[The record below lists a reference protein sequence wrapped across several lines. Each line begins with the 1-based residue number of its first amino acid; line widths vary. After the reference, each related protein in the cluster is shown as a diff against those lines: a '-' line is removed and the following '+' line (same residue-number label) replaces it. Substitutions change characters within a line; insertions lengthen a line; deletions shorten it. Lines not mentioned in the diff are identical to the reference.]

1 MEQKKVKNLYKAL
14 QRDDESVFYA
24 SEKINNTLIKKAKR
38 SNYSKDNVFLNWY
51 KQLENSVNIKE
62 SGDEPL
68 IIPSYLPFVEQNKKI
83 DRSTLYSINSP
94 FDLLYADIA
103 DLHFLA
109 KLQSIQNIVFCL
121 WIFLPRKFITIP

>member
-38 SNYSKDNVFLNWY
+38 SNYSKDKVFLNLY

-62 SGDEPL
+62 SSDELL
-68 IIPSYLPFVEQNKKI
+68 ILPTYLPFVEQKKVLTDQHYI
-83 DRSTLYSINSP
+83 
-94 FDLLYADIA
+94 LLIHPLTFYMQI
-103 DLHFLA
+103 LPICVFWQN
-109 KLQSIQNIVFCL
+109 LQSIQIIVFCL
-121 WIFLPRKFITIP
+121 LIFLRRKFIPIL